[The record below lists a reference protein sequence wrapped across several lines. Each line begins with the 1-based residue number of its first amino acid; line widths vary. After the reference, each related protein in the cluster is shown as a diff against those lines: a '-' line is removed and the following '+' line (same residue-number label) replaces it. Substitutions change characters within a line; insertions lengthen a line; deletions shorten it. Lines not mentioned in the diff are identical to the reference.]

1 MTALLLW
8 QSDPRAVWQA
18 ARGADWR
25 FILLACALVAI
36 DRVLMA
42 YRWWTLLAPLDPG
55 RRPPLGTVMRIF
67 FVSTFVGTFLP
78 ASIGGDAVRAYGL
91 SKEGVGGV
99 DAVASVLM
107 DRLLGVVSI
116 LIVAIAGAMLARHL
130 IDIRALF
137 PALALLTV
145 ACAAALAV
153 VFSPR
158 AAAAVA
164 GVLALLPRGRE
175 TGTRL
180 VTAIQRY
187 ASLHLP
193 MTNVLLCSI
202 AVQVLRVLQT
212 YCLGLALGLAVPLGV
227 YFALVPLILLIVLM
241 PITINGIGTTQAGFV
256 WLFGRAGVAS
266 APAFALSVLFLG
278 IAVVG
283 NLPGA
288 VLYLVR
294 EGSQGR
300 PKGPALP
307 DAGGSAP
314 LRHLRAVLPLLV
326 RGAHEELHVRRHLLH
341 GRDVHL
347 ARAQA
352 ARALLFLHPVAVFL
366 AARLEVQLFGILV
379 STLPTTSLFSQKNMP
394 PSGFSMMPCVWNGHG
409 LSRW

>member
-1 MTALLLW
+1 MATIETGRSTREENTTTAARPGGLARVARAVIAVGLTALLLW
-8 QSDPRAVWQA
+8 QSNPGAVWQA

-25 FILLACALVAI
+25 FILLACALVAA

-42 YRWWTLLAPLDPG
+42 YRWWTLLVPLDAG
-55 RRPPLGTVMRIF
+55 RPPVKAVMRIF

-78 ASIGGDAVRAYGL
+78 ASVGGDAVRAYAL

-116 LIVAIAGAMLARHL
+116 LIVAIAGAILARDL

-145 ACAAALAV
+145 LCAVALAV

-158 AAAAVA
+158 AAVGIARA
-164 GVLALLPRGRE
+164 LARLPRGRV
-175 TGTRL
+175 TGERL

-187 ASLHLP
+187 AAFHMP
-193 MTNVLLCSI
+193 MVNVLLCSI

-227 YFALVPLILLIVLM
+227 YFALVPIILLIVLM

-288 VLYLVR
+288 VLYLK
-294 EGSQGR
+294 GS
-300 PKGPALP
+300 
-307 DAGGSAP
+307 
-314 LRHLRAVLPLLV
+314 
-326 RGAHEELHVRRHLLH
+326 
-341 GRDVHL
+341 
-347 ARAQA
+347 
-352 ARALLFLHPVAVFL
+352 
-366 AARLEVQLFGILV
+366 
-379 STLPTTSLFSQKNMP
+379 KN
-394 PSGFSMMPCVWNGHG
+394 
-409 LSRW
+409 

>member
-1 MTALLLW
+1 MITATIPVQMATIETGTSTGQQNTTTAKRPWRLARAVRIIIAAGLTALLLW
-8 QSDPRAVWQA
+8 QSDPHAVWQA

-25 FILLACALVAI
+25 FIVLACVLVVL

-42 YRWWTLLAPLDPG
+42 YRWWTLLAPVG
-55 RRPPLGTVMRIF
+55 RPEGRHYESTLGGADFQVGRSAVRGADLEVGPRPPVRTVMRIF

-78 ASIGGDAVRAYGL
+78 ASVGGDAVRAYGL
-91 SKEGVGGV
+91 SKEGVSGV

-116 LIVAIAGAMLARHL
+116 LIVAIAGSMLARDL

-137 PALALLTV
+137 PALAVLTI
-145 ACAAALAV
+145 ACGAALAV

-158 AAAAVA
+158 AAVAVA

-193 MTNVLLCSI
+193 MANVLLCSI

-288 VLYLVR
+288 FLYLF
-294 EGSQGR
+294 
-300 PKGPALP
+300 
-307 DAGGSAP
+307 
-314 LRHLRAVLPLLV
+314 
-326 RGAHEELHVRRHLLH
+326 RRQ
-341 GRDVHL
+341 D
-347 ARAQA
+347 
-352 ARALLFLHPVAVFL
+352 
-366 AARLEVQLFGILV
+366 
-379 STLPTTSLFSQKNMP
+379 
-394 PSGFSMMPCVWNGHG
+394 
-409 LSRW
+409 

>member
-1 MTALLLW
+1 MITATIPVLMATIETGRSTRQQNTTSKRPSGGFARVARVVIAVGLTAVLLW

-25 FILLACALVAI
+25 FILLACALVAV

-42 YRWWTLLAPLDPG
+42 YRWWTLLAPVG
-55 RRPPLGTVMRIF
+55 RRPPIATVMRIF

-78 ASIGGDAVRAYGL
+78 ASVGGDAVRAYGL

-107 DRLLGVVSI
+107 DRLLGVISI
-116 LIVAIAGAMLARHL
+116 LGVGIAGAVLARNL

-137 PALALLTV
+137 PAFAVLTI

-158 AAAAVA
+158 AAAGVA
-164 GVLALLPRGRE
+164 GLLALLPRGRE
-175 TGTRL
+175 TGARL

-187 ASLHLP
+187 STLHLP
-193 MTNVLLCSI
+193 MANVLLCSL

-227 YFALVPLILLIVLM
+227 YFALVPIILLIVLM

-256 WLFGRAGVAS
+256 WLFGRASVAS

-278 IAVVG
+278 IAIVG

-288 VLYLVR
+288 VLYLQR
-294 EGSQGR
+294 S
-300 PKGPALP
+300 
-307 DAGGSAP
+307 
-314 LRHLRAVLPLLV
+314 
-326 RGAHEELHVRRHLLH
+326 
-341 GRDVHL
+341 
-347 ARAQA
+347 
-352 ARALLFLHPVAVFL
+352 
-366 AARLEVQLFGILV
+366 
-379 STLPTTSLFSQKNMP
+379 KN
-394 PSGFSMMPCVWNGHG
+394 
-409 LSRW
+409 

>member
-1 MTALLLW
+1 MATIETGTNTREENTTTASRSRTLTHLVRVIVAAALTALLFW

-25 FILLACALVAI
+25 FIALACALVAV

-42 YRWWTLLAPLDPG
+42 YRWLTLLAPLDPG
-55 RRPPLGTVMRIF
+55 RRPPLGTIMRIF

-78 ASIGGDAVRAYGL
+78 ASVGGDAVRAYGL

-116 LIVAIAGAMLARHL
+116 LMVAIAGAVLARDL

-137 PALALLTV
+137 PAFAVLAL

-158 AAAAVA
+158 AAVAVA

-187 ASLHLP
+187 ATLHLP
-193 MTNVLLCSI
+193 MANVLLCSI

-227 YFALVPLILLIVLM
+227 YFALVPIILLIVLM

-288 VLYLVR
+288 VLYLIKP
-294 EGSQGR
+294 R
-300 PKGPALP
+300 PVPQ
-307 DAGGSAP
+307 
-314 LRHLRAVLPLLV
+314 R
-326 RGAHEELHVRRHLLH
+326 
-341 GRDVHL
+341 
-347 ARAQA
+347 
-352 ARALLFLHPVAVFL
+352 
-366 AARLEVQLFGILV
+366 
-379 STLPTTSLFSQKNMP
+379 
-394 PSGFSMMPCVWNGHG
+394 
-409 LSRW
+409 

>member
-1 MTALLLW
+1 VLKGRFARLVRILVAVGLTAVLLW

-25 FILLACALVAI
+25 FILLACALVVI

-42 YRWWTLLAPLDPG
+42 YRWWTLLAPLEVSGRPEGRPYEQDGARRLEGRPYDNPG
-55 RRPPLGTVMRIF
+55 HDDNAVPRADLQVGSRPPAGTVMRIF

-78 ASIGGDAVRAYGL
+78 ASVGGDAVRAYGL
-91 SKEGVGGV
+91 SQEGVRGV
-99 DAVASVLM
+99 DAIASVLM

-116 LIVAIAGAMLARHL
+116 LIVAIAGAMLARDL

-145 ACAAALAV
+145 MCAGALAV
-153 VFSPR
+153 VFSQR
-158 AAAAVA
+158 AAAGIAR
-164 GVLALLPRGRE
+164 VLALLPRGRQ
-175 TGTRL
+175 TGERL

-187 ASLHLP
+187 AAFHLP
-193 MTNVLLCSI
+193 LANVLMCSI

-212 YCLGLALGLAVPLGV
+212 FCLGLALGLAVPLGV
-227 YFALVPLILLIVLM
+227 YFALVPIILLIVLM

-288 VLYLVR
+288 FLYV
-294 EGSQGR
+294 S
-300 PKGPALP
+300 
-307 DAGGSAP
+307 
-314 LRHLRAVLPLLV
+314 
-326 RGAHEELHVRRHLLH
+326 RR
-341 GRDVHL
+341 
-347 ARAQA
+347 Q
-352 ARALLFLHPVAVFL
+352 P
-366 AARLEVQLFGILV
+366 
-379 STLPTTSLFSQKNMP
+379 
-394 PSGFSMMPCVWNGHG
+394 
-409 LSRW
+409 

>member
-1 MTALLLW
+1 
-8 QSDPRAVWQA
+8 
-18 ARGADWR
+18 
-25 FILLACALVAI
+25 
-36 DRVLMA
+36 
-42 YRWWTLLAPLDPG
+42 
-55 RRPPLGTVMRIF
+55 MRIF

-78 ASIGGDAVRAYGL
+78 ASVGGDAVRAYGL

-116 LIVAIAGAMLARHL
+116 LIVAIAGALLARDL

-137 PALALLTV
+137 PALALLTLP
-145 ACAAALAV
+145 AQQRLPWCSAHARL
-153 VFSPR
+153 P
-158 AAAAVA
+158 AVA
-164 GVLALLPRGRE
+164 GVLALLPRGRD

-193 MTNVLLCSI
+193 MANVLLCSI

-227 YFALVPLILLIVLM
+227 YFALVPIILLIVLM

-283 NLPGA
+283 NLPGG
-288 VLYLVR
+288 VLYLLG
-294 EGSQGR
+294 E
-300 PKGPALP
+300 
-307 DAGGSAP
+307 
-314 LRHLRAVLPLLV
+314 RA
-326 RGAHEELHVRRHLLH
+326 
-341 GRDVHL
+341 
-347 ARAQA
+347 
-352 ARALLFLHPVAVFL
+352 
-366 AARLEVQLFGILV
+366 
-379 STLPTTSLFSQKNMP
+379 
-394 PSGFSMMPCVWNGHG
+394 
-409 LSRW
+409 

>member
-1 MTALLLW
+1 MITATIPVQMATLETGTSTRQQNTTTETRPGGFARAARAIIATGLTALLLW
-8 QSDPRAVWQA
+8 QSDPQAVWQS

-25 FILLACALVAI
+25 FILLACVLVVI

-42 YRWWTLLAPLDPG
+42 YRWWTLLAPLDRAGG
-55 RRPPLGTVMRIF
+55 RPTARVVMRVF

-78 ASIGGDAVRAYGL
+78 ASVGGDAVRAYGL
-91 SKEGVGGV
+91 SKEGVRGV

-116 LIVAIAGAMLARHL
+116 LMVAVAGAFLARGL

-145 ACAAALAV
+145 LCAAALTV

-158 AAAAVA
+158 AAVGAAR
-164 GVLALLPRGRE
+164 VLARLPRGRA
-175 TGTRL
+175 TGERL
-180 VTAIQRY
+180 VAAIQRY
-187 ASLHLP
+187 ASFHLS

-227 YFALVPLILLIVLM
+227 YFALVPIILLIVLM

-256 WLFGRAGVAS
+256 WLFGRAGVAG
-266 APAFALSVLFLG
+266 APAFALSVLFLA

-288 VLYLVR
+288 FLYLF
-294 EGSQGR
+294 GGKR
-300 PKGPALP
+300 P
-307 DAGGSAP
+307 
-314 LRHLRAVLPLLV
+314 
-326 RGAHEELHVRRHLLH
+326 
-341 GRDVHL
+341 
-347 ARAQA
+347 
-352 ARALLFLHPVAVFL
+352 
-366 AARLEVQLFGILV
+366 
-379 STLPTTSLFSQKNMP
+379 
-394 PSGFSMMPCVWNGHG
+394 
-409 LSRW
+409 